1 MTESVLTTAL
11 RIVGGSR
18 TFVRGDEQVHALRD
32 INLELRG
39 GEFVAL
45 RGPSGSGKSTL
56 LLVLAG
62 WERLDTGSAA
72 VVDSRGTHAP
82 SELDW
87 SRMGIVP
94 QSLGLMTD
102 LTAQENVMLPAR
114 LAKLSTSPD
123 AGDGY
128 PRAVMK
134 SLDIEK
140 LKSSMSAELSLG
152 EQQRVAVARAIALR
166 QPIVLADEPSTHQDA
181 DHGAAVFAALRSAA
195 ELGAIVVV
203 ATHDPAGLDYADRVL
218 TMSDGELHIG

>member
-18 TFVRGDEQVHALRD
+18 TFVRGDEQVHALRSID
-32 INLELRG
+32 LELRG

-62 WERLDTGSAA
+62 WEQLDTGTVA
-72 VVDSRGTHAP
+72 VVDSSGTHSP
-82 SELDW
+82 SDLDW

-114 LAKLSTSPD
+114 LAKLPTSPD
-123 AGDGY
+123 AGDG
-128 PRAVMK
+128 
-134 SLDIEK
+134 
-140 LKSSMSAELSLG
+140 
-152 EQQRVAVARAIALR
+152 
-166 QPIVLADEPSTHQDA
+166 
-181 DHGAAVFAALRSAA
+181 
-195 ELGAIVVV
+195 
-203 ATHDPAGLDYADRVL
+203 
-218 TMSDGELHIG
+218 

>member
-1 MTESVLTTAL
+1 VTESVLTTQL
-11 RIVGGSR
+11 RITGGNR
-18 TFVRGDEQVHALRD
+18 TFERGDERVHALRD
-32 INLELRG
+32 IELELRG
-39 GEFVAL
+39 GEFAAL

-62 WERLDTGSAA
+62 WERLDTGVAA
-72 VVDSRGTHAP
+72 VVDERGTHAP
-82 SELDW
+82 SDLDW

-114 LAKLSTSPD
+114 LAKLPTSPD

-128 PRAVMK
+128 PRALMK

-140 LKSSMSAELSLG
+140 LKNSMSAELSLG
-152 EQQRVAVARAIALR
+152 EQQRVAVARALVLR

-181 DHGAAVFAALRSAA
+181 GHGDAVFAALRSAA
-195 ELGAIVVV
+195 QQGAIVVV

-218 TMSDGELHIG
+218 TMSDGELREG

>member
-1 MTESVLTTAL
+1 MTESVLTTQL
-11 RIVGGSR
+11 RIAGGNR
-18 TFVRGDEQVHALRD
+18 TFVRGDERVRALRD
-32 INLELRG
+32 VDLDLRG

-62 WERLDTGSAA
+62 WERLDTGVAA
-72 VVDSRGTHAP
+72 VVDERGSRAP
-82 SELDW
+82 TDLDW

-114 LAKLSTSPD
+114 LTKRPTNPD
-123 AGDGY
+123 AAGGY
-128 PRAVMK
+128 PRVVMNN
-134 SLDIEK
+134 LDIEK
-140 LKSSMSAELSLG
+140 LKNSMSGELSLG
-152 EQQRVAVARAIALR
+152 EQQRVAVARAIVLR

-195 ELGAIVVV
+195 EQGAIVIV
-203 ATHDPAGLDYADRVL
+203 ATHDPAVLDYTDRIL
-218 TMSDGELHIG
+218 TMSDGELREG

>member
-1 MTESVLTTAL
+1 MTESVLTTEL
-11 RIVGGSR
+11 RIVGGNR
-18 TFVRGDEQVHALRD
+18 TFVRGDERVHALRE

-62 WERLDTGSAA
+62 WEQLDTGTAV
-72 VVDSRGTHAP
+72 VVDSRGSHPP
-82 SELDW
+82 SDLGW

-114 LAKLSTSPD
+114 LAKLPTSPD
-123 AGDGY
+123 VGDGY
-128 PRAVMK
+128 PRAVMN

-152 EQQRVAVARAIALR
+152 EQQRVAVARGIALR

-181 DHGAAVFAALRSAA
+181 SHGEAVFAALRSAA

-218 TMSDGELHIG
+218 TMSDGELREG